1 MSGSFGYF
9 RADGDNFV
17 PEPLAVSQW
26 SSDQVVGPA
35 VCGLLA
41 HTLEVRHGG
50 DGFAPVRLTV
60 DMFAPARMRSLSV
73 ATTRVRDGNRI
84 RVADAVLS
92 NDATPVARA
101 TVVLLRPSEQ
111 PPGEIWTRERQ
122 PSPPPLE
129 LAPPATGPGIPWFGS
144 DAGGPWAQS
153 FGAHENASRK
163 RTWQHPMNVLVGEDP
178 SPFVLAALVGEQ
190 TSMVTNWS
198 DEGIGFINTDLTLAL
213 ARMPVG
219 RELGVE
225 ADNHLSRDGLAVG
238 TATLFDRE
246 GAFGSSM
253 VTAVANAGRQI
264 NAGRLDRRFSTADR
278 GRRG

>member
-1 MSGSFGYF
+1 MRTSPGYF
-9 RADGDNFV
+9 RVDGDGFV

-41 HTLEVRHGG
+41 RMLEVDHGG

-60 DMFAPARMRSLSV
+60 DMFAPARMRPLSV
-73 ATTRVRDGNRI
+73 VSTRVRDGNRI
-84 RVADAVLS
+84 RVADAVLR
-92 NDATPVARA
+92 NEQTPVARA
-101 TVVLLRPSEQ
+101 TVVFLRPSEQ

-122 PSPPPLE
+122 PAPPPLE
-129 LAPPATGPGIPWFGS
+129 LAPPSDGPEVPWFGS
-144 DAGGPWAQS
+144 DAGGPWAQV
-153 FGAHENASRK
+153 FGVHENSSRK
-163 RTWQHPMNVLVGEDP
+163 RTWQHPMNVLAGEEL
-178 SPFVLAALVGEQ
+178 SPFVRATLVGEQ

-198 DEGIGFINTDLTLAL
+198 DAGIGFINTDVTLAL

-219 RELGVE
+219 TEIGAE
-225 ADNHLSRDGLAVG
+225 ADNHLSRDGVAVG

-253 VTAVANAGRQI
+253 VTALANAGRQI
-264 NAGRLDRRFSTADR
+264 SVGRLDRKFSNANG

>member
-1 MSGSFGYF
+1 VSGTFGYF
-9 RADGDNFV
+9 RAAGDRFV

-41 HTLEVRHGG
+41 HVLEVEHGG

-60 DMFAPARMRSLSV
+60 DMFAPARMRPLSV
-73 ATTRVRDGNRI
+73 ATTRMRDGNRI

-92 NDATPVARA
+92 NESTPVARA
-101 TVVLLRPSEQ
+101 TVVMLRPSEQ
-111 PPGEIWTRERQ
+111 PPGRIWTRERQ
-122 PSPPPLE
+122 PAPPPLE
-129 LAPPATGPGIPWFGS
+129 VAPPADGPGVPWFAS
-144 DAGGPWAQS
+144 DSGGEWAQS

-163 RTWQHPMNVLVGEDP
+163 RTWQHPMDVMVGEAA
-178 SPFVLAALVGEQ
+178 SPFVRAALVGEQ

-198 DEGIGFINTDLTLAL
+198 DAGIGFINTDLTLAL

-225 ADNHLSRDGLAVG
+225 ADNHLSRDGVAVG
-238 TATLFDRE
+238 TATLFDRD

-264 NAGRLDRRFSTADR
+264 SAGRLDRRFSTADG
-278 GRRG
+278 GRRS